1 LGEPLT
7 ARLLLQDGNG
17 SAQAGGHGSVVTGG
31 RSCWRRSASIE
42 FEQRQESPV
51 KTSST
56 TTSQEV
62 LSLLRQH
69 GPLLRERYGV
79 TTLRV
84 FGSMARGTATPTS
97 DLDLLVRFDAPAT
110 ARRFYGLQVFL
121 EDLLGRHVDLVTE
134 KALREEFRHRVEADA
149 IAI

>member
-1 LGEPLT
+1 MT
-7 ARLLLQDGNG
+7 
-17 SAQAGGHGSVVTGG
+17 
-31 RSCWRRSASIE
+31 
-42 FEQRQESPV
+42 
-51 KTSST
+51 TSST

-62 LSLLRQH
+62 LTLLRQH
-69 GPLLRERYGV
+69 GPLLRERYGG

-84 FGSMARGTATPTS
+84 FGSMARGTATPAS

-110 ARRFYGLQVFL
+110 ARRFYGLQIFL

>member
-1 LGEPLT
+1 
-7 ARLLLQDGNG
+7 
-17 SAQAGGHGSVVTGG
+17 
-31 RSCWRRSASIE
+31 
-42 FEQRQESPV
+42 
-51 KTSST
+51 
-56 TTSQEV
+56 V

-69 GPLLRERYGV
+69 RPLLRERYGV

-84 FGSMARGTATPTS
+84 FGSMARGTATPAS

-110 ARRFYGLQVFL
+110 AHRFYGLQIFL

>member
-1 LGEPLT
+1 LT
-7 ARLLLQDGNG
+7 
-17 SAQAGGHGSVVTGG
+17 
-31 RSCWRRSASIE
+31 
-42 FEQRQESPV
+42 
-51 KTSST
+51 TSST
-56 TTSQEV
+56 PTSQEV

-69 GPLLRERYGV
+69 RPLLRERYGV

-84 FGSMARGTATPTS
+84 FGSMARGTATPAS

-110 ARRFYGLQVFL
+110 ARRFYGLQIFL